1 MNMNIKF
8 PNIIAQKLT
17 NKFLIGLE
25 NHHHP
30 QIAVKHRTAARKSG
44 CPMQQRSVHSDIT
57 HARVHRTHQ
66 PNRQTAN
73 CIVEEKK
80 KKTHQNTPA
89 THSLSHSLLCCCM
102 AYGRCIYTTNK
113 QTERE
118 YKPFFEKAQCVA
130 RCLCEC
136 QTKQNTCRENSLYL
150 AELIVCSLEYIYS
163 GTASVCDFRH
173 NFTCKK
179 STQ

>member
-17 NKFLIGLE
+17 NTFLIGLE

-73 CIVEEKK
+73 SIVEEKK
-80 KKTHQNTPA
+80 KNAPKHT
-89 THSLSHSLLCCCM
+89 SHSLALSLTSM
-102 AYGRCIYTTNK
+102 LLHGIWPMYIHNK
-113 QTERE
+113 
-118 YKPFFEKAQCVA
+118 
-130 RCLCEC
+130 
-136 QTKQNTCRENSLYL
+136 
-150 AELIVCSLEYIYS
+150 
-163 GTASVCDFRH
+163 
-173 NFTCKK
+173 
-179 STQ
+179 